1 MTYLSEIKQ
10 YLTVI
15 NFLIDVIKD
24 LIRYLKR
31 DDDTHTIRRFL
42 GQTRL
47 LQTDLVKILIHHVEN
62 IELWDVL
69 LRYVLECVQVEL
81 NILNCIQH
89 VSHVLD
95 TIQGYNVSFTY
106 FS

>member
-1 MTYLSEIKQ
+1 MTYLTWGGILF
-10 YLTVI
+10 YNTI

-31 DDDTHTIRRFL
+31 DNDTHVIRRFL

-69 LRYVLECVQVEL
+69 LRYVLVCRVKANKVEYIEWDSL
-81 NILNCIQH
+81 WL
-89 VSHVLD
+89 
-95 TIQGYNVSFTY
+95 TY
-106 FS
+106 LM